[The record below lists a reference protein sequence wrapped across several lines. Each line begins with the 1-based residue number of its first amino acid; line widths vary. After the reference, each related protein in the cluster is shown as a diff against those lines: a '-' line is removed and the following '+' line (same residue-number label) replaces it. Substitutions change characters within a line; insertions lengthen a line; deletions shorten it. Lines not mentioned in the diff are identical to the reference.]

1 MKENGSSNGL
11 ASFLIEGK
19 EDGAVAGR
27 DDMLMKVLK
36 EAPGLGGQSVALAG
50 KAM

>member
-11 ASFLIEGK
+11 ASVLIEGK

-27 DDMLMKVLK
+27 DDVPMEAFK
-36 EAPGLGGQSVALAG
+36 EAPGLRGQSVALAG
-50 KAM
+50 KGV